1 MLCAST
7 QQQWVWNQVRRHK
20 VMGHVENVQ
29 LIIRV
34 MSCQL
39 IPRTAHSGVGVAVW
53 VRAPVTLSNPRCF
66 ITSKSRLLI
75 SPAFFSFSASTSR
88 CLPLIINHPSVI
100 HSPPLPAQTHC
111 SPFQACS
118 CSTGT
123 SALSASSAPPLCC
136 NRYTVL
142 ESCLR

>member
-7 QQQWVWNQVRRHK
+7 QQQWVWNQVRRHQ
-20 VMGHVENVQ
+20 VMGHVDDAQ
-29 LIIRV
+29 HIIRII
-34 MSCQL
+34 SCQL
-39 IPRTAHSGVGVAVW
+39 ISRTARSGVGVGVW

-66 ITSKSRLLI
+66 ITSKSRIIL
-75 SPAFFSFSASTSR
+75 SPCYLSFLASTPW
-88 CLPLIINHPSVI
+88 CLPLIITHPSMTSL
-100 HSPPLPAQTHC
+100 SPLRAQTHC
-111 SPFQACS
+111 SHSLACS

-123 SALSASSAPPLCC
+123 SALWASLAPLLCC